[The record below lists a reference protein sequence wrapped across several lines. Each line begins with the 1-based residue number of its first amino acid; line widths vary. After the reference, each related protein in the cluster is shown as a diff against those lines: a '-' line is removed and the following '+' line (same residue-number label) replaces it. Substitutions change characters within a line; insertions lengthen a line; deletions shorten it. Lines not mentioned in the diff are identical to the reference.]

1 MYNTDIK
8 ILEQSTNQEI
18 RIIKQV
24 VDNDGIITNIY
35 ENMSVER
42 FYPKLLKK
50 VVLNQKESLDLFNKA
65 QEEIEFAFR
74 KKGVQRG
81 AVKWKK

>member
-24 VDNDGIITNIY
+24 IDNDGIITNIY

-42 FYPKLLKK
+42 FYPKLMKK

-65 QEEIEFAFR
+65 QKEIEFTFR
-74 KKGVQRG
+74 KKGYREG
-81 AVKWKK
+81 L